1 MAMRL
6 NNVDDSAPRRRA
18 SCALLRLLLLA
29 ASQASAGG
37 RRTQPASKA
46 RACAAC
52 RLLAHHGLARSLAQA
67 TRARGKR
74 LSYYVHKMNTL
85 YSYRI
90 RHLNSCSCGLS
101 LLPFK
106 GEPGKGLNSTFLE
119 EFKHWTAPLD
129 LTSATH
135 H

>member
-1 MAMRL
+1 
-6 NNVDDSAPRRRA
+6 
-18 SCALLRLLLLA
+18 
-29 ASQASAGG
+29 
-37 RRTQPASKA
+37 
-46 RACAAC
+46 
-52 RLLAHHGLARSLAQA
+52 
-67 TRARGKR
+67 
-74 LSYYVHKMNTL
+74 MNTL

-90 RHLNSCSCGLS
+90 RHLNSHSCGLS

-135 H
+135 HHRHMGASAAHSHCIHLGVVA

>member
-1 MAMRL
+1 M
-6 NNVDDSAPRRRA
+6 PHRRR
-18 SCALLRLLLLA
+18 RE
-29 ASQASAGG
+29 G
-37 RRTQPASKA
+37 RT
-46 RACAAC
+46 
-52 RLLAHHGLARSLAQA
+52 LTHFIAQ
-67 TRARGKR
+67 R

-90 RHLNSCSCGLS
+90 RHLNSHSCGLS